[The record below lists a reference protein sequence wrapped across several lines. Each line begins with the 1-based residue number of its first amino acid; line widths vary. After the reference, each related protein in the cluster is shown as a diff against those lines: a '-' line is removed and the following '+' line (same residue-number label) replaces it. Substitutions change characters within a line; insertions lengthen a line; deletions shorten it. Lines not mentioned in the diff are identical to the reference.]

1 MVRAC
6 SSWGADSSTICL
18 SLSGIGTFSTIVRP
32 RATRRCLTWSMTSDT
47 SRTTWSPWSVT
58 APVSS
63 PFSRRTRAC
72 WALVLTLTQMSAKA
86 SDATNSRTSRSISP
100 LIAPESGP
108 TSFCRRGRS
117 VMTPANTSLRT
128 ASTSTCCSMALGTV
142 VAMASCPC
150 GEFTRGPTV
159 SRYRCASFSVRCP
172 QNATRAGV
180 VSSTANTTQTTTAID
195 RPVARRSAVD
205 GSMVWVDP
213 ASDIP
218 GLLGP
223 TSWGSHRADLRFRMH
238 ANLVGDAYSAGPRRP
253 RPRPPR
259 RACPGSGCAGW
270 RWPPSARYPAAPPP
284 ARGGQKQKEQGRE
297 GQEDDAQQRPQEGAE
312 RGVDPLGPGD
322 PHDEHRQPRKD
333 PGEDREQTTH
343 LTLQSWRHRS
353 CCGGRRRRHL
363 IASSHRGGIDPPPT
377 SGSSVCDS
385 WLRGGS

>member
-6 SSWGADSSTICL
+6 SSCGASSSTICL
-18 SLSGIGTFSTIVRP
+18 STSGMGTFSTIVSP
-32 RATRRCLTWSMTSDT
+32 RATRRCLTWSMTSDK
-47 SRTTWSPWSVT
+47 SRTTWSPWSHT

-117 VMTPANTSLRT
+117 VMTPAKTSLRT
-128 ASTSTCCSMALGTV
+128 ASMSTCCSMALVTV
-142 VAMASCPC
+142 VAIAS
-150 GEFTRGPTV
+150 FTSVECTSGPTV
-159 SRYRCASFSVRCP
+159 SIYRWVSFSVRWP
-172 QNATRAGV
+172 QNATTAGV
-180 VSSTANTTQTTTAID
+180 VSSTANTTQTTTPID
-195 RPVARRSAVD
+195 RPVLRRCAVG

-218 GLLGP
+218 GLLVL

-238 ANLVGDAYSAGPRRP
+238 ANLVGDAYPAGLLDLGFR
-253 RPRPPR
+253 
-259 RACPGSGCAGW
+259 GT
-270 RWPPSARYPAAPPP
+270 SARDLVALGGAGTPMPDIQQRGQHDPEPVPAAQPPT
-284 ARGGQKQKEQGRE
+284 RGVQQQIDQGGE

-322 PHDEHRQPRKD
+322 PHDEHRQPRED
-333 PGEDREQTTH
+333 PGEQCEQTTH
-343 LTLQSWRHRS
+343 LILQSCPWSR
-353 CCGGRRRRHL
+353 
-363 IASSHRGGIDPPPT
+363 
-377 SGSSVCDS
+377 CDS
-385 WLRGGS
+385 RRLGVSGHHPQRVNR